1 MEIQIIG
8 FIGIICFLYKKENI
22 NKKRTKE
29 IMQKLSTSSFR
40 VSKKLMAMV
49 FE

>member
-1 MEIQIIG
+1 M
-8 FIGIICFLYKKENI
+8 FLYKKENI
-22 NKKRTKE
+22 SKKRTKE